1 MRITTSVLLL
11 FVTAPVT
18 ADTFSKWIDHEGNTH
33 YGDTPPASQPSQL
46 KLIEIQD
53 TFNQQEHD
61 LAVERNQALQ
71 SEIRTIERRELK
83 QKEAAEKRLQKY
95 LDYLDKKD
103 ARVKKESDRKRKA
116 REAERNSTSI
126 KMRRTKKKPAS
137 ERKKSGNHIVPGN

>member
-1 MRITTSVLLL
+1 MRITTAVLLL

-18 ADTFSKWIDHEGNTH
+18 ADTFSKWVDHEGNTH
-33 YGDTPPASQPSQL
+33 YGDTPPTTQPRQIE
-46 KLIEIQD
+46 LIEIQD

-71 SEIRTIERRELK
+71 SEIRKIEQRELK

-103 ARVKKESDRKRKA
+103 ARLKKERDRKHKA

-126 KMRRTKKKPAS
+126 KMRRTKKQPAS
-137 ERKKSGNHIVPGN
+137 ERK

>member
-1 MRITTSVLLL
+1 MRITTAVLLL
-11 FVTAPVT
+11 FVTAPVV
-18 ADTFSKWIDHEGNTH
+18 ADTFSKWVDQEGNTH

-83 QKEAAEKRLQKY
+83 QKGAAEKRLQKY

-103 ARVKKESDRKRKA
+103 ARVKKENDRKRKA